1 MAEHRHR
8 ADDDEDDGLDDEYD
22 DEEYAASDD
31 ALEDDDD
38 DEEEEDD
45 DEDEDEEEGD
55 EEEEEEEEE
64 EEDDGS
70 SGLSDD
76 DPALYLDPYDEGSLP
91 PHACRYCGIH
101 DPACVA
107 KCVETKKWLCN
118 AMCAGGGG
126 SHLVNHLVRSRSN
139 QVQLHPESPLGDT
152 VLECYNCG
160 GKNAFVLGF
169 VPASSSSVV
178 VLLCRVC
185 VETVPALKD
194 MDWELGQWHP
204 LVQDRKFLPWLIKVP
219 SDKQL
224 LRARDLTQAQINKL
238 EELWKTEP
246 DARFADLDRPDIVE
260 ETELA
265 PTLLHYDDG
274 YHYQNVLAPLVKME
288 ADYDRQIKESLS
300 EESISVRW
308 DKSLTGKNIATF
320 SFGGRHSAEQNR
332 IMIGDELRLKL
343 GEGARYLYGKPWEG
357 VGYVKDIVDGEVE
370 LEMRQDGGGNNN
382 NANHNGRHH
391 HHNTNNNNSTN
402 GGANTSVPDQINDDY
417 IVEYIW
423 KSTSFDRMQNALK
436 TFAIDDTSVTGYI
449 YHKLLG
455 HPVEEQRIA
464 TARLP
469 ASEDD
474 YAVPGLPPLNESQME
489 AVAAVLQRPLSLIQG
504 PPGTGK
510 TVTSATLVYHLT
522 RQGMGQVLVT
532 APSNVAVDQLT
543 EKIAATGLRVVRL
556 ASKTREATSSSVDHL
571 CLHVMTPLAA
581 GDEFNKLQRLKDEI
595 GELSERD
602 QKKYRALRTRTER
615 EILQA
620 ADVICATCVSA
631 GDPRLKNFRFRQVLI
646 DEATQA
652 VEAEAL
658 IPMTLGSKQIV
669 LVGDHCQLGPVVMC
683 KAAAKAGL
691 TQSLF
696 ERLVLIGIRPIR
708 LQVQY
713 RMHPCL
719 SEFPSNMFYEG
730 SLQNGVTEADRLLLN
745 LPQFKGKEDFPWP
758 VPSKPMFFYSI
769 AGMEEISAS
778 GTSYLNRTEASYV
791 EKIVTHLLRMGVTPG
806 QIGVITPYDGQ
817 KKYVSEYMRRSGS
830 LASALYEAIEVASV
844 DAFQGREKDFILVS
858 CVRSSESQGIGFLSD
873 PRRLNVA
880 LTRARLGLILLG
892 NPRVLS
898 KNPLWAALLLHFKEC
913 DALVEGPLNNLQ
925 PSYMTFA
932 RPRRNPAGD
941 SRYAFTALARG
952 AWDGR
957 WEERHPYGRGGAH
970 HGSSSPPFRGGGGR
984 RGRHGRREEQTD
996 SRFDPRY
1003 DTRPIPDYDGRGASG
1018 SSGGGLPIPNFAPL
1032 PSYAGGDDMSSVGGD
1047 GASVYGGSQYG
1058 GSHMGPHHHGGSH
1071 RGGGGSGGL
1080 YSDMYGPGGGTG
1092 DYFSHDVRSQA
1103 DAMSLTGSIDSRR
1116 F

>member
-1 MAEHRHR
+1 MGD
-8 ADDDEDDGLDDEYD
+8 ADDDVSCPGSQEDEHQHCGGEGADCE
-22 DEEYAASDD
+22 DEEEN
-31 ALEDDDD
+31 EDDDD
-38 DEEEEDD
+38 VSDVSDGDESTEDEPVFHTDHYDEEN
-45 DEDEDEEEGD
+45 
-55 EEEEEEEEE
+55 
-64 EEDDGS
+64 
-70 SGLSDD
+70 
-76 DPALYLDPYDEGSLP
+76 LP
-91 PHACRYCGIH
+91 DFSCRYCGIH

-107 KCVETKKWLCN
+107 KCVETKKWFCN
-118 AMCAGGGG
+118 AVIGSGG
-126 SHLVNHLVRSRSN
+126 SHLVHHLVRSRSN

-152 VLECYNCG
+152 VLECYNCAS
-160 GKNAFVLGF
+160 KNAFVLGF

-194 MDWELGQWHP
+194 MDWELAQWHP
-204 LVQDRKFLPWLIKVP
+204 LIQDRKFLPWLIKVP
-219 SDKQL
+219 SDKLL
-224 LRARDLTQAQINKL
+224 LRARDISQTQMTKL
-238 EELWKTEP
+238 EELWKNEP
-246 DARFADLDRPDIVE
+246 DVKYADLHRPDVVDE
-260 ETELA
+260 EEMA
-265 PTLLHYDDG
+265 PTLLQYEDG
-274 YHYQNVLAPLVKME
+274 FHYQNILAPLVKIE
-288 ADYDRQIKESLS
+288 ADYDRQIKESLT

-308 DKSLTGKNIATF
+308 DKSLAGKNVATF
-320 SFGGRHSAEQNR
+320 SFHRMAVEQSR
-332 IMIGDELRLKL
+332 IMVGDELRLKL
-343 GEGARYLYGKPWEG
+343 GEGAQFLHGRPWEG
-357 VGYVKDIVDGEVE
+357 VGYVKDIIDSEVE
-370 LEMRQDGGGNNN
+370 LELRTGGN
-382 NANHNGRHH
+382 
-391 HHNTNNNNSTN
+391 
-402 GGANTSVPDQINDDY
+402 VPDSVTDDY
-417 IVEYIW
+417 VVEYIW
-423 KSTSFDRMQNALK
+423 KSTSYDRMQSAMK

-464 TARLP
+464 TARVP
-469 ASEDD
+469 SGEEAF
-474 YAVPGLPPLNESQME
+474 AVPGLPPLNDSQIE

-522 RQGMGQVLVT
+522 RQNMGQVLVT

-602 QKKYRALRTRTER
+602 QKKYRSLRNRTER

-620 ADVICATCVSA
+620 ADVICCTCVGA

-652 VEAEAL
+652 IEAEAL
-658 IPMTLGSKQIV
+658 IPIAMGAKQV
-669 LVGDHCQLGPVVMC
+669 VFVGDHCQLGPVVMC

-691 TQSLF
+691 TQSMF
-696 ERLVLIGIRPIR
+696 ERLVLIGNRPIR

-713 RMHPCL
+713 RMHPAL

-730 SLQNGVTEADRLLLN
+730 SLQNGVTEADRQLLN
-745 LPQFKGKEDFPWP
+745 MLGYAGKEDFPWP

-769 AGMEEISAS
+769 SGMEEISAS

-791 EKIVTHLLRMGVTPG
+791 EKVVTHLLRMGVTPT

-817 KKYVSEYMRRSGS
+817 KKYVSEYMRRAGA
-830 LASALYEAIEVASV
+830 LASSLYESIEVASV

-858 CVRSSESQGIGFLSD
+858 CVRSSETQGIGFLSD

-880 LTRARLGLILLG
+880 LTRARLGIILLG

-898 KNPLWAALLLHFKEC
+898 KNPLWAALLLHFKEFDC
-913 DALVEGPLNNLQ
+913 LVEGPLNNLQ

-932 RPRRNPAGD
+932 RPRRNVASD

-952 AWDGR
+952 GWDGR
-957 WEERHPYGRGGAH
+957 WDDRRDMPHNAPG
-970 HGSSSPPFRGGGGR
+970 FRNGNRRGR
-984 RGRHGRREEQTD
+984 RGKHEQAD

-1003 DTRPIPDYDGRGASG
+1003 GNGYGGYEDNSNVTTTTTTASNR
-1018 SSGGGLPIPNFAPL
+1018 GLPIPSFAPL
-1032 PSYAGGDDMSSVGGD
+1032 PHYAGADDLSSVGGESAYD
-1047 GASVYGGSQYG
+1047 GSQYG
-1058 GSHMGPHHHGGSH
+1058 GSRASFWSQREKNNLGPSLGYFVGGPLVSNEN
-1071 RGGGGSGGL
+1071 L
-1080 YSDMYGPGGGTG
+1080 
-1092 DYFSHDVRSQA
+1092 
-1103 DAMSLTGSIDSRR
+1103 DSRR
-1116 F
+1116 

>member
-1 MAEHRHR
+1 MASVQ
-8 ADDDEDDGLDDEYD
+8 DNDGLGATEEGEMDGLASHFVQQHLVDQEE
-22 DEEYAASDD
+22 DEEDQSGDYA
-31 ALEDDDD
+31 
-38 DEEEEDD
+38 EEDD
-45 DEDEDEEEGD
+45 DEDDEEEDYEDD
-55 EEEEEEEEE
+55 EVEE
-64 EEDDGS
+64 EEDEDYNS
-70 SGLSDD
+70 LTDEDEDD
-76 DPALYLDPYDEGSLP
+76 HYGTFAIDPYEEDALP
-91 PHACRYCGIH
+91 EYACRYCGIH
-101 DPACVA
+101 EPDCVA
-107 KCVETKKWLCN
+107 KCVESRKWFCN
-118 AMCAGGGG
+118 AVGSGG
-126 SHLVNHLVRSRSN
+126 SHLVHHLVKARFN
-139 QVQLHPESPLGDT
+139 QVQLHPESPLGDA
-152 VLECYNCG
+152 VLECYNCAS
-160 GKNAFVLGF
+160 KNAFVLGF

-204 LVQDRKFLPWLIKVP
+204 LIQDRKFLPWLIKVP
-219 SDKQL
+219 SDKLL
-224 LRARDLTQAQINKL
+224 LRARDVSQAQMTKL
-238 EELWKTEP
+238 EELWKGEP
-246 DARFADLDRPDIVE
+246 EAKFADLDRPDVVE
-260 ETELA
+260 DTEME
-265 PTLLHYDDG
+265 PTLLQYEDG
-274 YHYQNVLAPLVKME
+274 YHYQNVLAPLVKIE
-288 ADYDRQIKESLS
+288 ADYDRQIKESLT

-308 DKSLTGKNIATF
+308 DKSLSGKNVAIF
-320 SFGGRHSAEQNR
+320 SFGARHSSEQSR
-332 IMIGDELRLKL
+332 IMTGDELRLKL
-343 GEGARYLYGKPWEG
+343 GDGAQYLYGKPWEG
-357 VGYVKDIVDGEVE
+357 VGYVKDLVDGEVE
-370 LEMRQDGGGNNN
+370 LELRQGT
-382 NANHNGRHH
+382 A
-391 HHNTNNNNSTN
+391 
-402 GGANTSVPDQINDDY
+402 SVPEKIVDDF

-423 KSTSFDRMQNALK
+423 KPTSYDRMQNALK
-436 TFAIDDTSVTGYI
+436 TFAIDDTSVTGYL

-469 ASEDD
+469 NTDED
-474 YAVPGLPPLNESQME
+474 YTVQGLPRLNGSQME
-489 AVAAVLQRPLSLIQG
+489 AVASVLQRPLSLIQG

-571 CLHVMTPLAA
+571 CLHIMTPLAA
-581 GDEFNKLQRLKDEI
+581 GDEFSKLQRLKNEI
-595 GELSERD
+595 GELSDRD
-602 QKKYRALRTRTER
+602 QKKYHSLRTRTER

-620 ADVICATCVSA
+620 ADVICCTCVGA

-652 VEAEAL
+652 IEAEAL
-658 IPMTLGSKQIV
+658 IPISLGAKQIV

-696 ERLVLIGIRPIR
+696 ERLVLIGVRPIR

-713 RMHPCL
+713 RMHPTL

-730 SLQNGVTEADRLLLN
+730 SLQNGVTEADRQLLN
-745 LPQFKGKEDFPWP
+745 VPGFTGREEFPWP
-758 VPSKPMFFYSI
+758 IPTKPMFFYSI
-769 AGMEEISAS
+769 SGMEEISAS

-791 EKIVTHLLRMGVTPG
+791 EKIVTHLLRMGVKPS

-830 LASALYEAIEVASV
+830 LNSYLYETIEVASV

-858 CVRSSESQGIGFLSD
+858 CVRSSETQGIGFLSD

-898 KNPLWAALLLHFKEC
+898 KNALWAALLLHFKEY
-913 DALVEGPLNNLQ
+913 DTLVEGPLNNLQ
-925 PSYMTFA
+925 PSYMTFS

-952 AWDGR
+952 GWDGR
-957 WEERHPYGRGGAH
+957 WEDRRHDDAPAFMGGG
-970 HGSSSPPFRGGGGR
+970 GSGGR
-984 RGRHGRREEQTD
+984 RGGGRGGRNRREEQTD

-1003 DTRPIPDYDGRGASG
+1003 SSDRVGYGGYPDMPAPTAEPSG
-1018 SSGGGLPIPNFAPL
+1018 PPIPNFAPL
-1032 PSYAGGDDMSSVGGD
+1032 PNFAGADDLSSVGDASSVYSGSQFGGGRSQANNHHGGGGGLDANRGPLGYFVGGNGGDYLSHDLRSQAD
-1047 GASVYGGSQYG
+1047 GASVTS
-1058 GSHMGPHHHGGSH
+1058 P
-1071 RGGGGSGGL
+1071 
-1080 YSDMYGPGGGTG
+1080 
-1092 DYFSHDVRSQA
+1092 
-1103 DAMSLTGSIDSRR
+1103 
-1116 F
+1116 